1 MYHNSGDL
9 SQRDGYDFDQIV
21 SIAKVTMSAVLT
33 VAGYSVASEGL

>member
-9 SQRDGYDFDQIV
+9 SQREGYDFDQIV

-33 VAGYSVASEGL
+33 VAGYRIGQEGL

>member
-9 SQRDGYDFDQIV
+9 SQREGYDFDQIV

-33 VAGYSVASEGL
+33 VAGYSIEKEGL

>member
-9 SQRDGYDFDQIV
+9 SQREGYDFDQIV

-33 VAGYSVASEGL
+33 VAGYSIRQEGL